1 MRRSLFITILIALV
15 FISNAFSQKIKP
27 VNPGVT
33 ASFTYCAANDFACQ
47 AANRV
52 RMDGDIPYN
61 NGQSGV
67 TAVFNLV
74 SGSRDLTIQLNTSQR
89 LVIFDLIEMTSG
101 VNAPSWIST
110 PQGVRPNINVLG
122 AYYAKENCQPAPVT
136 GNYNCN
142 FVTRMNAGNWK
153 VNNNTTN
160 ALLWN
165 PETTQQRPVNSPEN
179 TSNVNVN
186 YIKDETGEVFII
198 TPLPNSA
205 SNRIIAGL
213 EASNGK
219 VVSGAGQ
226 YSMPFTLTVHVK

>member
-1 MRRSLFITILIALV
+1 
-15 FISNAFSQKIKP
+15 
-27 VNPGVT
+27 
-33 ASFTYCAANDFACQ
+33 
-47 AANRV
+47 
-52 RMDGDIPYN
+52 
-61 NGQSGV
+61 
-67 TAVFNLV
+67 
-74 SGSRDLTIQLNTSQR
+74 
-89 LVIFDLIEMTSG
+89 
-101 VNAPSWIST
+101 
-110 PQGVRPNINVLG
+110 
-122 AYYAKENCQPAPVT
+122 
-136 GNYNCN
+136 
-142 FVTRMNAGNWK
+142 MNAGNWK